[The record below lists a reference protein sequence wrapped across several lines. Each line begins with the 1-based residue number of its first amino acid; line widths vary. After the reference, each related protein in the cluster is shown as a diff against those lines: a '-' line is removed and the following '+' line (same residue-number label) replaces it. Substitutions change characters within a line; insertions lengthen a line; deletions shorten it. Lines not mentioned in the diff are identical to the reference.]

1 LQRLGYF
8 LMLVDQAAL
17 ADRLD
22 GVLAE
27 RSVFTVPLAPWQAME
42 GSPPDA
48 RWQVAINTEVDPDV

>member
-1 LQRLGYF
+1 
-8 LMLVDQAAL
+8 MLVDQAAL